1 MWLLINFS
9 ASDLI
14 CFDEH
19 ITWKYLF
26 LLGALWKCINSSFT
40 GYYSFAKNAFDSV
53 TAQPNEQ
60 SLSNN
65 VKSIVVDISEHY
77 SYMLGQESTFHL
89 ISTRNHFVHSLSIP

>member
-19 ITWKYLF
+19 IIWKYLF
-26 LLGALWKCINSSFT
+26 LLGALWKCINSSFA
-40 GYYSFAKNAFDSV
+40 GYCSFAKNAFDSV

-60 SLSNN
+60 SLANN
-65 VKSIVVDISEHY
+65 VKSIVVDLSEHP
-77 SYMLGQESTFHL
+77 
-89 ISTRNHFVHSLSIP
+89 HFI